1 MKCESFFLMLAIIVA
16 SCSNTAT
23 PDATGTFE
31 ATEVT
36 VSSEVAGRIL
46 SLDVEEGDTVAAN
59 RQIGAIDSVQ
69 LSLSKSQLIN
79 SVRSLTVMRPDIGK
93 QIAATEEQLKKQLA
107 ERLRTEN
114 LLRSGAATTKQLD
127 DINSYIKVLEGQL
140 SAQRSTLG
148 NSSRSISAQESAIEM
163 QIAQLDD
170 RLSKCRISSPVAGTI
185 LAKYAQAGEL
195 ASVGRQLFRVADLHK
210 IYLRAYITS
219 EQLADIKIGDSVK
232 VIAQFGGHA
241 QHLYD
246 GCITW
251 VAQQSEFTPK
261 NIQTVND
268 RADMVYA
275 FKVAV
280 RNDGRIKIGT
290 YGEVKFR

>member
-1 MKCESFFLMLAIIVA
+1 M
-16 SCSNTAT
+16 
-23 PDATGTFE
+23 
-31 ATEVT
+31 
-36 VSSEVAGRIL
+36 
-46 SLDVEEGDTVAAN
+46 
-59 RQIGAIDSVQ
+59 
-69 LSLSKSQLIN
+69 
-79 SVRSLTVMRPDIGK
+79 
-93 QIAATEEQLKKQLA
+93 
-107 ERLRTEN
+107 
-114 LLRSGAATTKQLD
+114 
-127 DINSYIKVLEGQL
+127 
-140 SAQRSTLG
+140 
-148 NSSRSISAQESAIEM
+148 
-163 QIAQLDD
+163 
-170 RLSKCRISSPVAGTI
+170 
-185 LAKYAQAGEL
+185 
-195 ASVGRQLFRVADLHK
+195 
-210 IYLRAYITS
+210 RAYITS

-290 YGEVKFR
+290 YGEVIFR

>member
-1 MKCESFFLMLAIIVA
+1 MKRESFFLMLAIIVA

-148 NSSRSISAQESAIEM
+148 NSSSRISA
-163 QIAQLDD
+163 
-170 RLSKCRISSPVAGTI
+170 PVAGTI

-195 ASVGRQLFRVADLHK
+195 ASVGRPLFRVADLHK